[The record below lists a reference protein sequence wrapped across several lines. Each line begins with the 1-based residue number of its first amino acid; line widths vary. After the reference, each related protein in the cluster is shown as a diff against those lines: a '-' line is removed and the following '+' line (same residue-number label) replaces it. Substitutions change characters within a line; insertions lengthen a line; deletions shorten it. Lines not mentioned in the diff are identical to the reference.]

1 LKSEFVSEVQILWWK
16 PILRNFDWSLSA
28 KDCKLIRMPPKK
40 QISGLL
46 LTPKGEVNETKLSLD
61 GKGLSLSTIQTLLKS
76 KKTPEVL
83 GTYKY
88 KTKTIFLF
96 GLSEGRAG
104 TENKH
109 ELPPP
114 YDSNLY
120 FGPILMILS
129 DKKES
134 YANPVSF
141 TPDEYEEFYTQ
152 AFEGFDSLDDDDD
165 EEEDDEEEE
174 EEEEEEKEVED
185 QQEEKED
192 KEEEKEEEETEEEV
206 EEEED
211 IEEEVEE
218 EQAEEEVV
226 EEVEPDNGD
235 FDMEG
240 PSKSGRSRSKKKKT
254 NDAHNSTLFGQQKTL
269 SSQDFL
275 EKLRKNTTHLTSQ
288 DDPSEITYRCEM
300 IEKLNEFFDE
310 VLSEEEVLQL
320 ESSAYKHCLQNS
332 KKKNIV
338 PDWQNQQ
345 FVNYYIRKIR
355 HISINLHP
363 NTYIENKNLYE
374 RFRAGESS
382 LEEIL
387 SLTETELFPERNR
400 ELAEKMFQR
409 EQRLLEGNRAAAT
422 DQFRCPK
429 CSKRQCTYYELQTRS
444 ADEPMT
450 IFIQCV
456 NCGKRWTQ

>member
-1 LKSEFVSEVQILWWK
+1 
-16 PILRNFDWSLSA
+16 
-28 KDCKLIRMPPKK
+28 MPPKK
-40 QISGLL
+40 QVTGLL
-46 LTPKGEVNETKLSLD
+46 LTPKGEVNETKLPLD
-61 GKGLSLSTIQTLLKS
+61 AKGFTLTAIQTLLKT
-76 KKTPEVL
+76 KQTPEVL

-96 GLSEGRAG
+96 GFSEGRAG

-120 FGPILMILS
+120 FGPILMVLS

-134 YANPVSF
+134 YAHPVSF
-141 TPDEYEEFYTQ
+141 TTDEYEEFYTQ
-152 AFEGFDSLDDDDD
+152 AFEGFDSL
-165 EEEDDEEEE
+165 EEDEDDEEDEEEAEE
-174 EEEEEEKEVED
+174 EEEED

-192 KEEEKEEEETEEEV
+192 KEEEETEKVEEESEEEDNEDDVEEEIV
-206 EEEED
+206 EEEEQD
-211 IEEEVEE
+211 EVAEEVG
-218 EQAEEEVV
+218 AD
-226 EEVEPDNGD
+226 DND

-269 SSQDFL
+269 ASQDFL
-275 EKLRKNTTHLTSQ
+275 EKLRKNTTHLAQNDDASNVEYRSQ
-288 DDPSEITYRCEM
+288 M
-300 IEKLNEFFDE
+300 IDKLEEFFLTI
-310 VLSEEEVLQL
+310 LSKEEVKQL
-320 ESSAYKHCLQNS
+320 ELTIYNHCLHSS

-338 PDWQNQQ
+338 PDWTNLQ
-345 FVNYYIRKIR
+345 FLNFYIRKIR
-355 HISINLHP
+355 HISVNLHP

-374 RFRAGESS
+374 RYRTGECSI
-382 LEEIL
+382 EEII

-400 ELAEKMFQR
+400 ELAEKMFLR
-409 EQRLLEGNRAAAT
+409 EQRLLEGNKAAAT
-422 DQFRCPK
+422 DQFRCPR
-429 CSKRQCTYYELQTRS
+429 CSKRQCTFYEMQTRS

>member
-1 LKSEFVSEVQILWWK
+1 
-16 PILRNFDWSLSA
+16 
-28 KDCKLIRMPPKK
+28 MPPKK
-40 QISGLL
+40 QVQGLL
-46 LTPKGEVNETKLSLD
+46 LTPKGEVNEAKLPLD
-61 GKGLSLSTIQTLLKS
+61 ANGLTLASIQTLLKS
-76 KKTPEVL
+76 KKTPEIL
-83 GTYKY
+83 GTYSYKGKY
-88 KTKTIFLF
+88 IFLF
-96 GLSEGRAG
+96 GHSEGRAG

-120 FGPILMILS
+120 FGPILMVLS
-129 DKKES
+129 MKKDS
-134 YANPVSF
+134 YSNPISF
-141 TPDEYEEFYTQ
+141 TPEEYEEFYTQ
-152 AFEGFDSLDDDDD
+152 AFEGFDSL
-165 EEEDDEEEE
+165 EEEEDEEEE
-174 EEEEEEKEVED
+174 EEEEDEE
-185 QQEEKED
+185 
-192 KEEEKEEEETEEEV
+192 EEEKEEEDQQDEKEKDEETKEEEEVEEEEEEEV

-211 IEEEVEE
+211 QVEE
-218 EQAEEEVV
+218 EQDEVV
-226 EEVEPDNGD
+226 EEVDADADGGD

-275 EKLRKNTTHLTSQ
+275 EKLRKNSKSLHP
-288 DDPSEITYRCEM
+288 DDEAHTIKYREQM
-300 IEKLNEFFDE
+300 IGKLNDFFKNI
-310 VLSEEEVLQL
+310 LNEEEVMDL
-320 ESSAYKHCLQNS
+320 ESSIYKYCIHNA

-338 PDWQNQQ
+338 PDWQNEQ
-345 FVNYYIRKIR
+345 FLNFYIRKIR

-363 NTYIENKNLYE
+363 NTYIENKNLYQ
-374 RFRAGESS
+374 RYRAGECS
-382 LEEIL
+382 LDEII

-422 DQFRCPK
+422 DQFRCPR
-429 CSKRQCTYYELQTRS
+429 CSKRECTYYELQTRS